1 MKYLHIK
8 QFTDNKK
15 CDAVMTFKDVSVIE
29 EMLNTPKGDVE
40 QFIIDE
46 ILTEAEVSYCNY
58 DDDDFIDAV
67 YFTTE
72 IWIKDTEDY
81 KVDELFYS
89 FDINI

>member
-29 EMLNTPKGDVE
+29 EMLNTPDGDVE

-46 ILTEAEVSYCNY
+46 ILPEAETNYCIY
-58 DDDDFIDAV
+58 DDEDYLDAA

-72 IWIKDTEDY
+72 IWIKDTEDC

-89 FDINI
+89 FDIKI